1 VVRILGSLSS
11 YADIDLKKDG
21 DDENPLGQG
30 PPINIGML
38 IKRMLIKNGSKI

>member
-38 IKRMLIKNGSKI
+38 IKNGSKI